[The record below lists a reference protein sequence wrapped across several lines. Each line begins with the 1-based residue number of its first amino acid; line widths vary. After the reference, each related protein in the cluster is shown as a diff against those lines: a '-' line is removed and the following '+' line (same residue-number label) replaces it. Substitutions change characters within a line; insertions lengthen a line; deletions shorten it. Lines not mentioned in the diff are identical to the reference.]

1 MRIKVIKIFG
11 WLLVLTLLGGGLYYL
26 QLSNRHKAI
35 VKTTILHKSGLGGDW
50 QVSYG
55 GRQTDF
61 YSPLFFVDNIYTSM
75 EGPKAMRGFQINP
88 STEDLL
94 WINGYETTVVAAD
107 GLTELSRD
115 FMCHTNLD
123 YYDQSYYSKWQIP
136 NRIGSNYPRLATLT
150 NGMESYHYPEG
161 FGFPIKA
168 NEYLYLSTQIL
179 NHNLKESLFG
189 VRHKVSIF
197 HKADSPDIKPL
208 RPLTVFMMLP
218 YDGENPFDNEAA
230 KTDPSVC
237 IPVETK
243 NHSYQDS
250 DGNMRSGHWVV
261 FPGKQ
266 TYRSDISAQL
276 EVKDSIQV
284 HHIATHLHPFATS
297 LKLINTDTQKV
308 LFTAD
313 AENHLDRVGL
323 AKITEYSST
332 EGFTLYADQQ
342 YELVLEVNNTST
354 TKQDMMASM
363 FFGIYDADLD
373 ARLKSRFEN

>member
-1 MRIKVIKIFG
+1 
-11 WLLVLTLLGGGLYYL
+11 
-26 QLSNRHKAI
+26 
-35 VKTTILHKSGLGGDW
+35 
-50 QVSYG
+50 
-55 GRQTDF
+55 
-61 YSPLFFVDNIYTSM
+61 
-75 EGPKAMRGFQINP
+75 
-88 STEDLL
+88 
-94 WINGYETTVVAAD
+94 
-107 GLTELSRD
+107 
-115 FMCHTNLD
+115 
-123 YYDQSYYSKWQIP
+123 
-136 NRIGSNYPRLATLT
+136 
-150 NGMESYHYPEG
+150 MESYHYPEG

-197 HKADSPDIKPL
+197 HKADSPDLKPL

-276 EVKDSIQV
+276 EVKDSLQV
-284 HHIATHLHPFATS
+284 HHVATHLHPFATS